1 MKGFTTK
8 QIVATGIGAAVF
20 IILSR
25 FAAIPTGVPNTSI
38 ETSYAFLAFMAVLFG
53 PVTAGL
59 IGLIGHG
66 LKDAILYGSPWWSW
80 VIVSGFVGFGI
91 GLIANRIRLEEGGL
105 TTRKIVLFNATQA
118 IVQAIGW
125 IIIAPVLDILIY
137 TEPANKV
144 FVQGA
149 VAATSNI
156 LTVGVIG
163 TLLLVTYA
171 KTRSKAGSLKR
182 EV

>member
-1 MKGFTTK
+1 MNTFTTK
-8 QIVATGIGAAVF
+8 QIVATGVGAAVF

-38 ETSYAFLAFMAVLFG
+38 ETSYAFLAFMAILFG

-59 IGLIGHG
+59 IGLIGHA

-91 GLIANRIRLEEGGL
+91 GLVARRINIEAGGL
-105 TTRKIVLFNATQA
+105 TTKGILLFNVTQA

-125 IIIAPVLDILIY
+125 ILIAPVLDILIY
-137 TEPANKV
+137 AEPANKV

-163 TLLLVTYA
+163 TLLLVAYA
-171 KTRSKAGSLKR
+171 NTRSKAGSLKR
-182 EV
+182 EA

>member
-8 QIVATGIGAAVF
+8 QIVATGIGAAGF

-38 ETSYAFLAFMAVLFG
+38 ETAYAFLAFMAVLFG
-53 PVTAGL
+53 PVTADL

-66 LKDAILYGSPWWSW
+66 LKDAILYGSPSSSW

-91 GLIANRIRLEEGGL
+91 GLIANRIRLEEGVL
-105 TTRKIVLFNATQA
+105 TTRKIVLFNATHA

-137 TEPANKV
+137 TEPAD
-144 FVQGA
+144 
-149 VAATSNI
+149 
-156 LTVGVIG
+156 
-163 TLLLVTYA
+163 
-171 KTRSKAGSLKR
+171 
-182 EV
+182 